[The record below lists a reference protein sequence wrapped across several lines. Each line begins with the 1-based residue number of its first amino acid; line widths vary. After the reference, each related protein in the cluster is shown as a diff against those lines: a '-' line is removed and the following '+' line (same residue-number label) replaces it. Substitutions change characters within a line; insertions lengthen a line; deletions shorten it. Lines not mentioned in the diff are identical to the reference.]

1 MTILANPSDHKFG
14 GKNMTP
20 YQSLANAIIEQAA
33 KDYRIALRYHFKHPG
48 NTRYQQNV
56 CEIERFFRSDWY
68 TALTDVEG
76 EYLIREIRRRVQC
89 EVAV

>member
-1 MTILANPSDHKFG
+1 
-14 GKNMTP
+14 MTP

-76 EYLIREIRRRVQC
+76 EYLTREIRRRVLC
-89 EVAV
+89 EVAA

>member
-1 MTILANPSDHKFG
+1 
-14 GKNMTP
+14 MTP

-89 EVAV
+89 EVTV

>member
-1 MTILANPSDHKFG
+1 
-14 GKNMTP
+14 MTP

-33 KDYRIALRYHFKHPG
+33 KDYRISLRYHFKHPG

>member
-1 MTILANPSDHKFG
+1 
-14 GKNMTP
+14 MTP

>member
-1 MTILANPSDHKFG
+1 
-14 GKNMTP
+14 MTP
-20 YQSLANAIIEQAA
+20 YQSLANAIIGQAA

-76 EYLIREIRRRVQC
+76 EYLIREIRRRVLC
-89 EVAV
+89 EVAA

>member
-1 MTILANPSDHKFG
+1 
-14 GKNMTP
+14 MTP

-33 KDYRIALRYHFKHPG
+33 KDYQIALRYHFKHPG

>member
-1 MTILANPSDHKFG
+1 
-14 GKNMTP
+14 MTP

-76 EYLIREIRRRVQC
+76 EYLIRELRRRVQC

>member
-1 MTILANPSDHKFG
+1 
-14 GKNMTP
+14 MTP

-76 EYLIREIRRRVQC
+76 EYLIREIRRRVLC
-89 EVAV
+89 EVAT

>member
-1 MTILANPSDHKFG
+1 
-14 GKNMTP
+14 MTP

-48 NTRYQQNV
+48 NTRYQQSV

>member
-1 MTILANPSDHKFG
+1 MS
-14 GKNMTP
+14 P
-20 YQSLANAIIEQAA
+20 YQELANAIIEQAA
-33 KDYRIALRYHFKHPG
+33 KDYRIALAYHFKHPG

>member
-1 MTILANPSDHKFG
+1 
-14 GKNMTP
+14 MTP
-20 YQSLANAIIEQAA
+20 YQELANAIIEQAA

>member
-1 MTILANPSDHKFG
+1 
-14 GKNMTP
+14 MTP
-20 YQSLANAIIEQAA
+20 YQSLANTIIEQAA

-76 EYLIREIRRRVQC
+76 EYLIREIRRRVLC
-89 EVAV
+89 EVAA

>member
-1 MTILANPSDHKFG
+1 
-14 GKNMTP
+14 MTP

-33 KDYRIALRYHFKHPG
+33 KDYRIVLRYHFKHPG
-48 NTRYQQNV
+48 NMRYQQNV